1 MTRHPT
7 HAQLAHQHSLE
18 WLQEREDA
26 QTEPCP
32 DCHAPTGT
40 ACTNPITGLPLGRA
54 PAHHGRIRARA
65 TTARRRSE
73 QRHRQGGRLTTA
85 A

>member
-1 MTRHPT
+1 MSRRPT
-7 HAQLAHQHSLE
+7 TAQLAHQRSLE

-32 DCHAPTGT
+32 DCGAPAGT
-40 ACTNPITGLPLGRA
+40 ACTNPRTGQPLGRA
-54 PAHHGRIRARA
+54 PAHPGRIRARA

-73 QRHRQGGRLTTA
+73 QRDRQRRRLTNA